1 MPPCRSLKCWRDNS
15 SANREFAVT
24 TRDISPLTR
33 LVARIDRTRGSEDP
47 DLIRSGFPSIDRVIG
62 GGFRRGDLIVLG
74 GDDGAG
80 TSALALGIALR
91 CAKRALLC
99 TGEMPVERVY
109 ERALAIAAR
118 VSLDALRH
126 GVVEDTERTRLSAA
140 TVTLRD
146 YAPVVERLTQRGL
159 ADVAGALDS
168 LPDASLV
175 IVDGLEALLE
185 HGQQRE
191 ESLAWIVLTLKRLA
205 LERHVALVVV
215 SHLPTL
221 DRQRANRRPRLTDF
235 GVFGA
240 IGTHADVVLGLYRE
254 DLYDSDLG
262 VAGATELIV
271 LKQREGPLGY
281 ADLYY
286 FAKWLRFEDVL
297 DPDR

>member
-1 MPPCRSLKCWRDNS
+1 MS
-15 SANREFAVT
+15 

-47 DLIRSGFPSIDRVIG
+47 DLIRSGFPSLDRAIG

-99 TGEMPVERVY
+99 TGEMHVERVY

-126 GVVEDTERTRLSAA
+126 GVVEDTERTRVSAA

-146 YAPVVERLTQRGL
+146 YAPVVERLTQRGI

-185 HGQQRE
+185 HGQHRD
-191 ESLAWIVLTLKRLA
+191 ESLAWTVLTLKRLA

-215 SHLPTL
+215 SHLPML
-221 DRQRANRRPRLTDF
+221 DRQRTNRRPRLTDF
-235 GVFGA
+235 GVHGA

-254 DLYDSDLG
+254 DMYDADLG

>member
-1 MPPCRSLKCWRDNS
+1 MS
-15 SANREFAVT
+15 

-47 DLIRSGFPSIDRVIG
+47 DLIRSGFPSLDRAIG

-99 TGEMPVERVY
+99 TGEMHVERVY

-126 GVVEDTERTRLSAA
+126 GVVEDTERTRVSAA

-146 YAPVVERLTQRGL
+146 YAPVVERLTQRGI

-185 HGQQRE
+185 HGQHRDE
-191 ESLAWIVLTLKRLA
+191 ALAWTVLTLKRMA
-205 LERHVALVVV
+205 LERHIALVVV
-215 SHLPTL
+215 SHLPML
-221 DRQRANRRPRLTDF
+221 DRQRTNRRPRLTDF
-235 GVFGA
+235 GVHGA

-254 DLYDSDLG
+254 DMYDADLG

-271 LKQREGPLGY
+271 LKQREGPLGF

>member
-1 MPPCRSLKCWRDNS
+1 MS
-15 SANREFAVT
+15 

-47 DLIRSGFPSIDRVIG
+47 DLIRSGFPSLDRAIG

-99 TGEMPVERVY
+99 TGEMHVERVY

-126 GVVEDTERTRLSAA
+126 GVVEDTDRTRVSAA

-146 YAPVVERLTQRGL
+146 YAPVVERLTQRGI

-185 HGQQRE
+185 HGQHRDE
-191 ESLAWIVLTLKRLA
+191 ALAWTVLTLKRMA
-205 LERHVALVVV
+205 LERHIALLVV
-215 SHLPTL
+215 SHLPML
-221 DRQRANRRPRLTDF
+221 DRQRTNRRPRLTDF
-235 GVFGA
+235 GVHGA

-254 DLYDSDLG
+254 DMYDADLG

>member
-1 MPPCRSLKCWRDNS
+1 MS
-15 SANREFAVT
+15 

-47 DLIRSGFPSIDRVIG
+47 DLIRSGFPSLDRAIG

-91 CAKRALLC
+91 YAKRALLC
-99 TGEMPVERVY
+99 TGEMHVERVY

-126 GVVEDTERTRLSAA
+126 GVVEDTERTRVSAA

-146 YAPVVERLTQRGL
+146 YAPVVERLTQRGI

-185 HGQQRE
+185 HGQHRDE
-191 ESLAWIVLTLKRLA
+191 ALAWTVLTLKRMA
-205 LERHVALVVV
+205 LERHIALVVV
-215 SHLPTL
+215 SHLPML
-221 DRQRANRRPRLTDF
+221 DRQRTNRRPRLTDF
-235 GVFGA
+235 GVHGA

-254 DLYDSDLG
+254 DMYDADLG

>member
-1 MPPCRSLKCWRDNS
+1 MS
-15 SANREFAVT
+15 

-47 DLIRSGFPSIDRVIG
+47 DLIRSGFPSLDRAIG

-99 TGEMPVERVY
+99 TGEMHVERVY

-126 GVVEDTERTRLSAA
+126 GVVEDTERTRVSAA

-146 YAPVVERLTQRGL
+146 YAPVVERLTQRGI

-185 HGQQRE
+185 HGQHRDE
-191 ESLAWIVLTLKRLA
+191 ALAWTVLTLKRMA
-205 LERHVALVVV
+205 LERHIALVVV
-215 SHLPTL
+215 SHLPML
-221 DRQRANRRPRLTDF
+221 DRQRTNRRPRLTDF
-235 GVFGA
+235 GVHGA

-254 DLYDSDLG
+254 DMYDADLG

>member
-1 MPPCRSLKCWRDNS
+1 MS
-15 SANREFAVT
+15 

-33 LVARIDRTRGSEDP
+33 LVARIDRTRGSEDH
-47 DLIRSGFPSIDRVIG
+47 DLIRSGFPSLDRAIG

-99 TGEMPVERVY
+99 TGEMHVERVY

-126 GVVEDTERTRLSAA
+126 GVVEDTERTRVSAA

-146 YAPVVERLTQRGL
+146 YAPVVERLTQRGI
-159 ADVAGALDS
+159 ADVAVALDS

-185 HGQQRE
+185 HRE
-191 ESLAWIVLTLKRLA
+191 HRDEALAWTVLTLKRMA
-205 LERHVALVVV
+205 LERHIALVVV
-215 SHLPTL
+215 SHLPML
-221 DRQRANRRPRLTDF
+221 DRQRTNRRPRLTDF
-235 GVFGA
+235 GVHGA
-240 IGTHADVVLGLYRE
+240 IGMHADVVLGLYRE
-254 DLYDSDLG
+254 DMYDADLG

>member
-1 MPPCRSLKCWRDNS
+1 MS
-15 SANREFAVT
+15 

-47 DLIRSGFPSIDRVIG
+47 DLIRSGFPSLDRAIG

-99 TGEMPVERVY
+99 TGEMHVERVY

-126 GVVEDTERTRLSAA
+126 GVVEDTDRTRVSAA

-146 YAPVVERLTQRGL
+146 YAPVVERLTQRGI

-185 HGQQRE
+185 HGQHRDE
-191 ESLAWIVLTLKRLA
+191 ALAWTVLTLKRMA
-205 LERHVALVVV
+205 LERHIALVVV
-215 SHLPTL
+215 SHLPML
-221 DRQRANRRPRLTDF
+221 DRQRTNRRPRLTDF
-235 GVFGA
+235 GVHGA

-254 DLYDSDLG
+254 DMYDADLG